1 MSLTL
6 SCKLVEIFA
15 MICAVLLQNQNRK
28 SSPRYRYTLA
38 LNPAFS
44 VAPIESP
51 RFGGRSLWRI
61 LQSLLR
67 ERDYNVRCHL
77 QSICVVRVEE
87 MRAVLAGG
95 PGSDDVRRLDD
106 RAAERDRE

>member
-1 MSLTL
+1 MSLAL
-6 SCKLVEIFA
+6 SCKLVEVFA
-15 MICAVLLQNQNRK
+15 MVCAVLLQNQNRK
-28 SSPRYRYTLA
+28 SSPRFRYRPTLA

-51 RFGGRSLWRI
+51 RFGGPWLWRI

-77 QSICVVRVEE
+77 
-87 MRAVLAGG
+87 
-95 PGSDDVRRLDD
+95 
-106 RAAERDRE
+106 